1 MDHAGMDH
9 ADMAGPGGRARS
21 RCCHAQGGRRLRWL
35 FAFLLAALLFGAG
48 GSLARAASPAQTSP
62 VPATPPTAAGG
73 PLVTPDT
80 KPAVPGQATGATVP
94 ANVTNVTNNNV
105 TLPQMPSVQDFA
117 GGIFTQVLTLLLTG
131 LANALQALIGQA
143 IGSGGPA
150 GGGFITSTPPASTYA
165 SPAVADLWGKV
176 RLAADASLALIVAYS
191 GVLIALGKVQRSP
204 YDEALALLPR
214 IGIGLAL
221 VNGSL
226 WLGQEAIL
234 LNNALCASIGA
245 ALPTFG
251 QVAGQSPTLAD
262 VLARLAYLI
271 TGLLLILQM
280 LMRLALVDVALVLA
294 PAGIV
299 LYLLPGTRSWGEK
312 WSGIFVAAV
321 FTQFVQVLALKLGET
336 LIGGSGGTGL
346 LDFFTGIAV
355 LVLVLKIPALL
366 SGDAG
371 RHLTAAMVTAGAVRG
386 GAASAWKAVHGGDQ
400 QRQRQRQPEP
410 EDEA

>member
-1 MDHAGMDH
+1 M
-9 ADMAGPGGRARS
+9 R
-21 RCCHAQGGRRLRWL
+21 
-35 FAFLLAALLFGAG
+35 
-48 GSLARAASPAQTSP
+48 ARAALPALLLVVALLSPAVALAAPTGQAVS
-62 VPATPPTAAGG
+62 PPTAPG
-73 PLVTPDT
+73 LVTPDT
-80 KPAVPGQATGATVP
+80 KPAVPASGQPQAQPP
-94 ANVTNVTNNNV
+94 AVTNVTNNNV
-105 TLPQMPSVQDFA
+105 TLPPLPTERQAD
-117 GGIFTQVLTLLLTG
+117 GIFTVILTTLLSG
-131 LANALQALIGQA
+131 LADALQALIGQM

-150 GGGFITSTPPASTYA
+150 GGGFITSTPPGSTYA

-245 ALPTFG
+245 ALPGFG
-251 QVAGQSPTLAD
+251 QVAGTSPTLAG
-262 VLARLAYLI
+262 VLGRLAYLL

-280 LMRLALVDVALVLA
+280 LMRLALVDVLLVLA

-299 LYLLPGTRSWGEK
+299 LYLLPGTRPWGEK
-312 WSGIFVAAV
+312 WSGLFIAAV
-321 FTQFVQVLALKLGET
+321 FTQFVQVLALKLGEA
-336 LIGGSGGTGL
+336 LIGGGGGSGL

-355 LVLVLKIPALL
+355 LVLVLKIPGLMGAYAQHHLTTAIL
-366 SGDAG
+366 AAGAIRGTAG
-371 RHLTAAMVTAGAVRG
+371 RAVQVAGKLAGR
-386 GAASAWKAVHGGDQ
+386 
-400 QRQRQRQPEP
+400 
-410 EDEA
+410 

>member
-1 MDHAGMDH
+1 MRG
-9 ADMAGPGGRARS
+9 
-21 RCCHAQGGRRLRWL
+21 CCFPVFPLVL
-35 FAFLLAALLFGAG
+35 LLALLLALPAVAL
-48 GSLARAASPAQTSP
+48 AASPGQTSP
-62 VPATPPTAAGG
+62 VPAPPGLT
-73 PLVTPDT
+73 TPDT
-80 KPAVPGQATGATVP
+80 KLAGPATAPAPTPEGGPSSPAP

-105 TLPQMPSVQDFA
+105 VFPPLPTTAATQ
-117 GGIFTQVLTLLLTG
+117 GIFQEVLTLLLTG
-131 LANALQALIGQA
+131 LAGALQALIA
-143 IGSGGPA
+143 ALLGSGGP
-150 GGGFITSTPPASTYA
+150 GGGSFITSTPAGSTYA

-221 VNGSL
+221 ANGSL
-226 WLGQEAIL
+226 WLGQEAID
-234 LNNALCASIGA
+234 LNNALCAGVGA
-245 ALPTFG
+245 ALPGFG
-251 QVAGQSPTLAD
+251 QAAGAAPTLAD
-262 VLARLAYLI
+262 VLGRLAYLL

-321 FTQFVQVLALKLGET
+321 FTQFVQVLALKLGVA

-355 LVLVLKIPALL
+355 LVLVLKIPGLMGGYA
-366 SGDAG
+366 SN
-371 RHLTAAMVTAGAVRG
+371 HLTAAIVAAGAIKG
-386 GAASAWKAVHGGDQ
+386 GAGGAYQAMRGKKKAD
-400 QRQRQRQPEP
+400 
-410 EDEA
+410 

>member
-1 MDHAGMDH
+1 M
-9 ADMAGPGGRARS
+9 
-21 RCCHAQGGRRLRWL
+21 RWWL
-35 FAFLLAALLFGAG
+35 PFLLAALLVGAG
-48 GSLARAASPAQTSP
+48 SRPALAASPAQTSP
-62 VPATPPTAAGG
+62 VPASSGLT
-73 PLVTPDT
+73 TPDT
-80 KPAVPGQATGATVP
+80 KPAVPGQAGSQGQAQQP
-94 ANVTNVTNNNV
+94 SVTNVTNNNV
-105 TLPQMPSVQDFA
+105 TLPPMPSVQDFA

-143 IGSGGPA
+143 VGSGGPA

-165 SPAVADLWGKV
+165 SPAVADLWGKM

-226 WLGQEAIL
+226 WIGQEAID

-245 ALPTFG
+245 ALPGFG
-251 QVAGQSPTLAD
+251 QAAGASPTLAD
-262 VLARLAYLI
+262 VLARLAYLL

-299 LYLLPGTRSWGEK
+299 LYLLPGTRPWGEK

-321 FTQFVQVLALKLGET
+321 FTQFVQVLALKLGEA
-336 LIGGSGGTGL
+336 LIGGGGGSGL

-366 SGDAG
+366 GGYASH
-371 RHLTAAMVTAGAVRG
+371 HLTAAIVTAGAIRG
-386 GAASAWKAVHGGDQ
+386 GATGAWKAVRGKKDK
-400 QRQRQRQPEP
+400 
-410 EDEA
+410 DE

>member
-1 MDHAGMDH
+1 MRRWFAVLVL
-9 ADMAGPGGRARS
+9 AILFTAPGV
-21 RCCHAQGGRRLRWL
+21 
-35 FAFLLAALLFGAG
+35 
-48 GSLARAASPAQTSP
+48 ARAAEPAQTTAP
-62 VPATPPTAAGG
+62 AVPGLT
-73 PLVTPDT
+73 TPDT
-80 KPAVPGQATGATVP
+80 KPAVPGQTSGQSQAQP
-94 ANVTNVTNNNV
+94 NITNITNNNV
-105 TLPQMPSVQDFA
+105 TLPPMPSVQDFA
-117 GGIFTQVLTLLLTG
+117 GGIFGQALTLLLTG

-143 IGSGGPA
+143 IGGGGPS
-150 GGGFITSTPPASTYA
+150 GGGFVTSTPPASTYA
-165 SPAVADLWGKV
+165 SPAVADLWNKV

-226 WLGQEAIL
+226 WIGQEAID

-245 ALPTFG
+245 ALPGFG
-251 QVAGQSPTLAD
+251 QAAGASPTLAD
-262 VLARLAYLI
+262 VLARLAYLL

-299 LYLLPGTRSWGEK
+299 LYLLPGTRPWGEK

-321 FTQFVQVLALKLGET
+321 FTQFVQVLALKLGEA
-336 LIGGSGGTGL
+336 LIGGGGGTGL

-355 LVLVLKIPALL
+355 LVLVLKIPGLL
-366 SGDAG
+366 GGYASS
-371 RHLTAAMVTAGAVRG
+371 HLTTAVLAASVAGGAIKGVG
-386 GAASAWKAVHGGDQ
+386 GAAWSKARGTKKGQ
-400 QRQRQRQPEP
+400 
-410 EDEA
+410 AS

>member
-1 MDHAGMDH
+1 
-9 ADMAGPGGRARS
+9 
-21 RCCHAQGGRRLRWL
+21 
-35 FAFLLAALLFGAG
+35 
-48 GSLARAASPAQTSP
+48 
-62 VPATPPTAAGG
+62 
-73 PLVTPDT
+73 
-80 KPAVPGQATGATVP
+80 
-94 ANVTNVTNNNV
+94 
-105 TLPQMPSVQDFA
+105 
-117 GGIFTQVLTLLLTG
+117 
-131 LANALQALIGQA
+131 LQALIA
-143 IGSGGPA
+143 ALLGSGGPA
-150 GGGFITSTPPASTYA
+150 GGSFITSTPAASTYA

-176 RLAADASLALIVAYS
+176 RFAADASLALIVAYS

-226 WLGQEAIL
+226 WIGQEAID

-245 ALPTFG
+245 SLPTFG
-251 QVAGQSPTLAD
+251 QAAVSPTLAD
-262 VLARLAYLI
+262 VLARLAYLL

-299 LYLLPGTRSWGEK
+299 LYLLPGTRQWGEK
-312 WSGIFVAAV
+312 WSGIFIAAI

-355 LVLVLKIPALL
+355 LVLVLKIPGLMGGYA
-366 SGDAG
+366 SH
-371 RHLTAAMVTAGAVRG
+371 HLTAAIVTAGAIRG
-386 GAASAWKAVHGGDQ
+386 GASGAWDRVRGKKDK
-400 QRQRQRQPEP
+400 
-410 EDEA
+410 DE

>member
-1 MDHAGMDH
+1 
-9 ADMAGPGGRARS
+9 MARHGVRLVLYIVVVWALAIPG
-21 RCCHAQGGRRLRWL
+21 
-35 FAFLLAALLFGAG
+35 LAL
-48 GSLARAASPAQTSP
+48 AASPGQTSP
-62 VPATPPTAAGG
+62 VPAPPGLT
-73 PLVTPDT
+73 TPDT
-80 KPAVPGQATGATVP
+80 KPAVPATAPAPTPEGGPSSPAP

-105 TLPQMPSVQDFA
+105 VFPPLPTTA
-117 GGIFTQVLTLLLTG
+117 ATQGLFQEALTLLLTG

-143 IGSGGPA
+143 IGSGGPG
-150 GGGFITSTPPASTYA
+150 GGGFITSTPAGSTYA

-176 RLAADASLALIVAYS
+176 QFAADASLALIVAYT
-191 GVLIALGKVQRSP
+191 GALIALGKVQRSP

-221 VNGSL
+221 ANGSL

-234 LNNALCASIGA
+234 LNNALCAAVGA
-245 ALPTFG
+245 ALPAFG

-262 VLARLAYLI
+262 VLGRLAYLI

-386 GAASAWKAVHGGDQ
+386 GAAGAWKAVHGGDQ